1 MPRARRLPQ
10 TEDLHRGAQQGGEQ
24 VPASLL
30 QPIEEQ
36 HGRSEATE
44 EAEDEK
50 SYPVKKFLA
59 KLSYKNNNVLSAVIK
74 FPGWERLDRIPG
86 AERGLPLVT
95 DHRGCHPNSYQ

>member
-1 MPRARRLPQ
+1 MKGCRHPPRRRAPPGASRVPVPRARRLPQ

-36 HGRSEATE
+36 HGWSEATE

-50 SYPVKKFLA
+50 SYPVNQFLA
-59 KLSYKNNNVLSAVIK
+59 NLIYKNIQ
-74 FPGWERLDRIPG
+74 
-86 AERGLPLVT
+86 T
-95 DHRGCHPNSYQ
+95 